1 MVSLALALAGG
12 IGGQA
17 TAEDRVIVD
26 RNSGLGLSGFDPVT
40 YFTDNKPKIG
50 RPDLE
55 YSRGTVIW
63 RFANE
68 GNRAAFEDD
77 PDVYTPR
84 YGGYDP
90 VAIAR
95 GVSVPGHPLFW
106 AVAAGRLYLFYNEAA
121 RLAFVADPGRYIE
134 AAERKWPE
142 VARTTGR

>member
-1 MVSLALALAGG
+1 MTSLGLALAFGTG
-12 IGGQA
+12 RQA
-17 TAEDRVIVD
+17 AAEDRVVVD
-26 RNSGLGLSGFDPVT
+26 RNSGLGLSGFDPVA
-40 YFTDNKPKIG
+40 YFTDNKPRFG
-50 RPDLE
+50 RPEVE
-55 YSRGTVIW
+55 YSRGSVIW

-68 GNRAAFEDD
+68 GNRAAFADD

-106 AVAAGRLYLFYNEAA
+106 EVAGGRLYLFYNDAA

-134 AAERKWPE
+134 TAERKWPE